1 MPVRITIIPIVAYR
15 TKNDKIN
22 PLGGFLDCA
31 LPIILSVGKNLD
43 VPHCFQELVVVL
55 TSAVTPSS
63 DEDAPLVLLMLV
75 GCI

>member
-1 MPVRITIIPIVAYR
+1 MPVRIAIILFVANR

-22 PLGGFLDCA
+22 LLGGFLGCA
-31 LPIILSVGKNLD
+31 FPIILSDGKNLD
-43 VPHCFQELVVVL
+43 IPHCFQELVVVL

-75 GCI
+75 GHI

>member
-1 MPVRITIIPIVAYR
+1 MLVRIAIIPIVANR

-22 PLGGFLDCA
+22 PLGGFLGRA
-31 LPIILSVGKNLD
+31 FPIILSVGKNLD
-43 VPHCFQELVVVL
+43 IPCCFQELVVVL

-63 DEDAPLVLLMLV
+63 DEDAPLVLLMLI

>member
-1 MPVRITIIPIVAYR
+1 MPVRIAISLIVAHR
-15 TKNDKIN
+15 TKNDEIHL
-22 PLGGFLDCA
+22 LGGFLDCA
-31 LPIILSVGKNLD
+31 FPIILSVGKNLD
-43 VPHCFQELVVVL
+43 IPRCFQELLVVL